1 MVRPPNQSVHSR
13 PRWPLV
19 MEFQLV
25 RLIKKLQY
33 LRIVLHR
40 VDCPQFHGMTF
51 KLDTHGRSIAFPCYK
66 VVPIVWKNITN
77 ATQSDGGG
85 RGWQEKRTPLSSA
98 SFGWQSALTED
109 KGMAS
114 ACPSAPSDERGGMP
128 PVLTAAPQHAHRRAG
143 AASEVSGR
151 TMKKVEP
158 SPSTDSNQMRPP
170 CCSTRAWQR

>member
-1 MVRPPNQSVHSR
+1 MPFNRQAANCRKQRRFRNVSLKACRPFVRIAPLCGSVSNR
-13 PRWPLV
+13 KFVAR
-19 MEFQLV
+19 
-25 RLIKKLQY
+25 
-33 LRIVLHR
+33 
-40 VDCPQFHGMTF
+40 
-51 KLDTHGRSIAFPCYK
+51 RSIAFPCYK

-98 SFGWQSALTED
+98 SLGWQSALTED
-109 KGMAS
+109 KGVAS

-128 PVLTAAPQHAHRRAG
+128 PVLTAAPQDAQRRAG

-151 TMKKVEP
+151 AMKKVEP